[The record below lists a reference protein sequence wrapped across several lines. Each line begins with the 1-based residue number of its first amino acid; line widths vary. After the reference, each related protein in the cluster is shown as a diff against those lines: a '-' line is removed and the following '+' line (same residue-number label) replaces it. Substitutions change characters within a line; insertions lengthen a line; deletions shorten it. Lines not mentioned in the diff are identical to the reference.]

1 MGFGGGSGERGGRCD
16 ARRQPLLLSLGG
28 AACIASSPLPVVT
41 SSAHRRLNVVTA
53 GPLVSSSLQGGP
65 TLAAVAAAAASLV
78 RTVGQVAAQP
88 AASISPSPRGLDLFV
103 RGVSSVL
110 RKVLVS
116 RPVDLSPLRLPLLFF
131 LTLATRVPW
140 LPRRTRDRLPA
151 EPISPVQSELCCA
164 VRCSHWPRPY
174 FFRHLHRLIK

>member
-41 SSAHRRLNVVTA
+41 SSAHRRLNVVTT
-53 GPLVSSSLQGGP
+53 GPLVSSSLQGGS

-131 LTLATRVPW
+131 LTWP
-140 LPRRTRDRLPA
+140 
-151 EPISPVQSELCCA
+151 PVCPGSLDGHETVCLQSRSRPSNQNCA
-164 VRCSHWPRPY
+164 VLFDVPIGHARI
-174 FFRHLHRLIK
+174 FFATSID